1 VFYTSL
7 NSQILFA
14 VYSHID
20 FRRQVP
26 TWNTGSENTATN
38 TPSVSGTVP
47 TIEGSTATAAPTIT
61 GGGSSTSNTNAPS
74 LAGTL
79 SEVGEG
85 TTLSPSLA
93 GSTTSVGTSTP
104 AGAGSSPL
112 PTMTS
117 TTEAGSDS
125 VSSNAS
131 SSPASATD
139 SSGETMAPTMSEV
152 GEGTTLSP
160 SLAGSTTSVGTSA
173 ESSPLPTMASTTSSS
188 LEAGSDGASSSS
200 NSSSSPASATD
211 SSGETMAPTIA
222 VASDG
227 SSLTPAVIISTLVPS
242 TTGSSTSL
250 SSTEVVEAGG
260 TLAPTASTTAA
271 GVDSTSDVEV
281 SVTTAP
287 TVSLVTRSDFFNNDE
302 SGNFIITNTDL
313 KEKLYDNS
321 KVTTLNLN
329 HPSGDVSWEI
339 FHDNKSWEEEVY
351 VLRATT
357 RDVIRG
363 VHANAKGLITYHGKA
378 AMSISVIAGP
388 LGGTLHY
395 SIYSNV
401 HVPIEV
407 LEISIDDN
415 PVMAVTSATPD
426 WEEST
431 LDIPPGD
438 HSVIFTYI
446 SNPSSLSVSEL
457 EALGNPGTLMIDGLK
472 FVNTGDHRLSLEPT
486 TSPTLNESDAPT
498 LGSTVKLIASNPVVQ
513 NYCAL
518 SLEEIKDTCGTINTP
533 PTCNDDDEPC
543 PTGTF
548 CWGNVV
554 CDTPVETTSAAQVQ
568 ITPFASA
575 TISEE
580 VEEDELKLSKGD
592 EISQACPDGLLAVED
607 LKGCCVPDPS
617 FLGDGACDPNAPY
630 NTAECGYD
638 RGDCCRE
645 TCDTDTT
652 YGCTAKEGDE
662 FGPFGFYCLD
672 PQYAY
677 IDEEECKTENR
688 EWIGDGGCD
697 PEYNTKACGW
707 DGGDCCAETCD
718 TTFAYYEC
726 GTKVQPFDCKDP
738 DIISVFGYV
747 P

>member
-1 VFYTSL
+1 MSIIFTHIEFSNL
-7 NSQILFA
+7 
-14 VYSHID
+14 VYCLLPHRFST
-20 FRRQVP
+20 QVP
-26 TWNTGSENTATN
+26 TWDTGSENMATN
-38 TPSVSGTVP
+38 APTPTVLTIVTETPS
-47 TIEGSTATAAPTIT
+47 IEGSTATAAPTIT
-61 GGGSSTSNTNAPS
+61 GGGSSSTSTNAPS

-79 SEVGEG
+79 PEIGEG

-93 GSTTSVGTSTP
+93 GITTPGGTSAP
-104 AGAGSSPL
+104 AGAGSITLL
-112 PTMTS
+112 PTLAS
-117 TTEAGSDS
+117 TTSSSEAGSDS
-125 VSSNAS
+125 VSSS
-131 SSPASATD
+131 SS
-139 SSGETMAPTMSEV
+139 
-152 GEGTTLSP
+152 
-160 SLAGSTTSVGTSA
+160 
-173 ESSPLPTMASTTSSS
+173 
-188 LEAGSDGASSSS
+188 
-200 NSSSSPASATD
+200 SSSSPASATD

-222 VASDG
+222 FASDG
-227 SSLTPAVIISTLVPS
+227 SSLAPAGRIMNTLVPS

-250 SSTEVVEAGG
+250 SSTEVVESGG

-281 SVTTAP
+281 SVTNAP
-287 TVSLVTRSDFFNNDE
+287 TVTLVTRSDFFNNDE
-302 SGNFIITNTDL
+302 SDNFTITNTDL
-313 KEKLYDNS
+313 KDKLYDNS
-321 KVTTLNLN
+321 KVSTLNLN
-329 HPSGDVSWEI
+329 HPAGDVSWEI
-339 FHDNKSWEEEVY
+339 YHDDKNWDEGVY
-351 VLRATT
+351 ALRATT

-363 VHANAKGLITYHGKA
+363 VHANTKGLITYHGKA

-395 SIYSNV
+395 SLYSNV

-407 LEISIDDN
+407 LEIRVRDDN

-426 WEEST
+426 WEEFT

-472 FVNTGDHRLSLEPT
+472 FVNTVDHRLSLEPT

-543 PTGTF
+543 PTGRF

-592 EISQACPDGLLAVED
+592 EVSQACPDGLLPVAD

-617 FLGDGACDPNAPY
+617 FLGDGACDPNSPY

-645 TCDTDTT
+645 TCNTGTT
-652 YGCTAKEGDE
+652 YGCKAKEGDE

-672 PQYAY
+672 PQHAY
-677 IDEEECKTENR
+677 IDEKECKTENR

-726 GTKVQPFDCKDP
+726 GTEVQPFDCKDP

-747 P
+747 PWI

>member
-1 VFYTSL
+1 V
-7 NSQILFA
+7 
-14 VYSHID
+14 V
-20 FRRQVP
+20 
-26 TWNTGSENTATN
+26 
-38 TPSVSGTVP
+38 
-47 TIEGSTATAAPTIT
+47 
-61 GGGSSTSNTNAPS
+61 GSS
-74 LAGTL
+74 
-79 SEVGEG
+79 
-85 TTLSPSLA
+85 
-93 GSTTSVGTSTP
+93 
-104 AGAGSSPL
+104 
-112 PTMTS
+112 
-117 TTEAGSDS
+117 
-125 VSSNAS
+125 
-131 SSPASATD
+131 
-139 SSGETMAPTMSEV
+139 
-152 GEGTTLSP
+152 
-160 SLAGSTTSVGTSA
+160 
-173 ESSPLPTMASTTSSS
+173 
-188 LEAGSDGASSSS
+188 
-200 NSSSSPASATD
+200 
-211 SSGETMAPTIA
+211 
-222 VASDG
+222 
-227 SSLTPAVIISTLVPS
+227 
-242 TTGSSTSL
+242 
-250 SSTEVVEAGG
+250 G

-271 GVDSTSDVEV
+271 PGDDSTSDGEV
-281 SVTTAP
+281 SVTNAP
-287 TVSLVTRSDFFNNDE
+287 TISLVTRSDYFNNDE
-302 SGNFIITNTDL
+302 SSGNFIITNSNLED
-313 KEKLYDNS
+313 KMYDNT
-321 KVTTLNLN
+321 KVSALNLN
-329 HPSGDVSWEI
+329 HPAGDVSWEI
-339 FHDNKSWEEEVY
+339 YHDDKNWEEGVY
-351 VLRATT
+351 ALQATT

-378 AMSISVIAGP
+378 AMSISVGAGP

-395 SIYSNV
+395 SFYSNV
-401 HVPIEV
+401 HAPIDV
-407 LEISIDDN
+407 LEISIDDK
-415 PVMAVTSATPD
+415 PVMAVTSDTPD

-457 EALGNPGTLMIDGLK
+457 EALGKPGSLMIDGLK
-472 FVNTGDHRLSLEPT
+472 FLNTIDPRLTLEPT

-498 LGSTVKLIASNPVVQ
+498 LGSTVELIASNPVIQ

-518 SLEEIKDTCGTINTP
+518 RLEEIKDTCGTINTP
-533 PTCNDDDEPC
+533 PTCNDDDGPC
-543 PTGTF
+543 PSGTF

-554 CDTPVETTSAAQVQ
+554 CDTPQETTSAAQVQ
-568 ITPFASA
+568 ITPFLNA

-580 VEEDELKLSKGD
+580 EEEEDELKLSKGD
-592 EISQACPDGLLAVED
+592 EVSQTCPDGLLAVED

-652 YGCTAKEGDE
+652 YGCNAKEGDE

-718 TTFAYYEC
+718 ETFAYYEC
-726 GTKVQPFDCKDP
+726 GTEVQPFDCKDP

-747 P
+747 PSI

>member
-1 VFYTSL
+1 M
-7 NSQILFA
+7 
-14 VYSHID
+14 
-20 FRRQVP
+20 
-26 TWNTGSENTATN
+26 ATN
-38 TPSVSGTVP
+38 APTPSPS
-47 TIEGSTATAAPTIT
+47 IEGSTATAAPTIT
-61 GGGSSTSNTNAPS
+61 GGGSSSTSTNAPS
-74 LAGTL
+74 LAATL
-79 SEVGEG
+79 PIGEG

-93 GSTTSVGTSTP
+93 GTTTPGVTSAP
-104 AGAGSSPL
+104 AGAGSITLL
-112 PTMTS
+112 PT
-117 TTEAGSDS
+117 
-125 VSSNAS
+125 
-131 SSPASATD
+131 
-139 SSGETMAPTMSEV
+139 
-152 GEGTTLSP
+152 L
-160 SLAGSTTSVGTSA
+160 
-173 ESSPLPTMASTTSSS
+173 ASTTSSS
-188 LEAGSDGASSSS
+188 EAGSGSIVSSSL
-200 NSSSSPASATD
+200 SPAASTE

-227 SSLTPAVIISTLVPS
+227 SSLAPAAPTITEG
-242 TTGSSTSL
+242 GSSTSNTNAPSLAGTL

-281 SVTTAP
+281 SVTNAP
-287 TVSLVTRSDFFNNDE
+287 TVTLVTRSDFFNNDE

-339 FHDNKSWEEEVY
+339 FHDNTSWEEEVY

-363 VHANAKGLITYHGKA
+363 VNANAKGLITYHGKA

-395 SIYSNV
+395 SLYSNV

-457 EALGNPGTLMIDGLK
+457 EALGNPGMLMIDGLK
-472 FVNTGDHRLSLEPT
+472 FVNTVDHRLSLEPT

-533 PTCNDDDEPC
+533 PTCNDDDGPC
-543 PTGTF
+543 PSGTF

-568 ITPFASA
+568 ITQFASA

-592 EISQACPDGLLAVED
+592 EVLQACPDGLLPVED

-617 FLGDGACDPNAPY
+617 FLGDGACDPNSPY

-645 TCDTDTT
+645 TCNTDTT
-652 YGCTAKEGDE
+652 YGCKAKEGDE

-672 PQYAY
+672 PQHAY
-677 IDEEECKTENR
+677 IDEKECKTENR

-707 DGGDCCAETCD
+707 DVGDCCAETCD

-726 GTKVQPFDCKDP
+726 GTEVQPFDCKDP
-738 DIISVFGYV
+738 DIISMFGYV